1 MHETHD
7 HSDSPSDVEAELGA
21 GSPHRVR
28 NRLAVVLAFL
38 LAVLVLVFIP
48 PLINVSRFQR
58 SVDRNISAALGRPV
72 HFDRLSLTLLPVPGF
87 TLESF
92 VIDEDPAFGSEPTLR
107 ADQVQVNLRVS
118 SLWHRRVEFSKIAL
132 TDPSVNL
139 VHLAD
144 GRWNIESLLLQAS
157 HIEAAPTAQRFAG
170 AAPRFPY
177 IEATGARLNLKL
189 GQEKTPF
196 SLTDADFA
204 LWLPE
209 PRQWHLRLEAH
220 PIRTNAIP
228 GETGTLRMEGTL
240 GAGGPMGTDAP
251 AGGLA
256 GSLAQ
261 VPIDLRGQW
270 RDAQLGGLSQLLFA
284 RDEGLRGDVSV
295 GFSVRGSIAMNAIAT
310 DIVLANARRADFI
323 PPRPLSLEAACNAVA
338 RNAFHSFSSIECN
351 WPPAY
356 SSNPSILIVA
366 ASLPDV
372 DRPESSSGQI
382 TLPALP
388 ADTFF
393 NWLSIAA
400 RHPPTGL
407 AGSSGTLAGVVSW
420 SANPSSAG
428 NQPTWSGELEFSGGS
443 VAIGSPDHH
452 PIPLGDILLR
462 STPPPAGPAPHSH
475 RRPAAP
481 LDLPPDSFDL
491 LPISLDLGGKE
502 PAILEGHLDA
512 TGYTLHLTGSAIP
525 ARIVALGDAIPQLGD
540 GLADCLQ
547 PPPDAPP
554 PDAADS
560 HATPRGSARGPRGS
574 RGPRA
579 SQAAPDSVP
588 NELPDD
594 SQSELPIH
602 IDFTATR
609 DWGHPQSWCQATPNP
624 PRPHAGK

>member
-28 NRLAVVLAFL
+28 NRLVVVLAFL

-48 PLINVSRFQR
+48 PLINVSRFKR

-118 SLWHRRVEFSKIAL
+118 SLWHHRVEFSKIAL
-132 TDPSVNL
+132 TEPSVNL

-209 PRQWHLRLEAH
+209 PRQ
-220 PIRTNAIP
+220 
-228 GETGTLRMEGTL
+228 
-240 GAGGPMGTDAP
+240 
-251 AGGLA
+251 
-256 GSLAQ
+256 SLAQ

-295 GFSVRGSIAMNAIAT
+295 GFSVRGSIAVNAIAT
-310 DIVLANARRADFI
+310 DIRSEERR
-323 PPRPLSLEAACNAVA
+323 
-338 RNAFHSFSSIECN
+338 
-351 WPPAY
+351 
-356 SSNPSILIVA
+356 
-366 ASLPDV
+366 
-372 DRPESSSGQI
+372 
-382 TLPALP
+382 
-388 ADTFF
+388 
-393 NWLSIAA
+393 
-400 RHPPTGL
+400 
-407 AGSSGTLAGVVSW
+407 
-420 SANPSSAG
+420 
-428 NQPTWSGELEFSGGS
+428 
-443 VAIGSPDHH
+443 
-452 PIPLGDILLR
+452 
-462 STPPPAGPAPHSH
+462 
-475 RRPAAP
+475 
-481 LDLPPDSFDL
+481 
-491 LPISLDLGGKE
+491 GGKE
-502 PAILEGHLDA
+502 WR
-512 TGYTLHLTGSAIP
+512 S
-525 ARIVALGDAIPQLGD
+525 RW
-540 GLADCLQ
+540 
-547 PPPDAPP
+547 AP
-554 PDAADS
+554 
-560 HATPRGSARGPRGS
+560 
-574 RGPRA
+574 
-579 SQAAPDSVP
+579 
-588 NELPDD
+588 
-594 SQSELPIH
+594 
-602 IDFTATR
+602 
-609 DWGHPQSWCQATPNP
+609 
-624 PRPHAGK
+624 